1 MFLVLPID
9 SLVFCLLAQEKRE
22 REKRMVVVVVGWGS
36 RGRGGVS
43 ALTQGARGLNE
54 QQQKKRKYVFIKM

>member
-22 REKRMVVVVVGWGS
+22 REKKGGGDGGLTFE
-36 RGRGGVS
+36 GRESVL
-43 ALTQGARGLNE
+43 ALAQGAGGLNE